1 MKQVVWEFP
10 NGKKIVFMQE
20 DKNKIYEVYN
30 LRNAYIVLSL
40 AQRASKMVHSQLQH
54 ESVSS

>member
-1 MKQVVWEFP
+1 MLEVDKMKQVVWEFP

-30 LRNAYIVLSL
+30 LRNA
-40 AQRASKMVHSQLQH
+40 
-54 ESVSS
+54 